1 MRMQKWTE
9 KMETKE
15 FHKSKLDFV
24 ELIWM
29 ANTTVQGRCRLS
41 YFMDRFI

>member
-1 MRMQKWTE
+1 
-9 KMETKE
+9 METKE

-29 ANTTVQGRCRLS
+29 ANTTVQGRRRL
-41 YFMDRFI
+41 YLFFMDRFI